1 MESQSSQ
8 TNLTSHIL
16 QKMIEACEMLMT
28 WNENVSSTDFY
39 TTSPTGIEKMAA
51 SCMLI
56 ESIGEGVKKIDKLM
70 PGLLST
76 ISPEIRWKQV
86 MGLRDHI
93 AHGYF
98 NLDADIIY
106 NVVKNEIPALKAS
119 LIRIIRLL

>member
-16 QKMIEACEMLMT
+16 QKMIEACEMLIT

>member
-1 MESQSSQ
+1 
-8 TNLTSHIL
+8 
-16 QKMIEACEMLMT
+16 MLMT

>member
-76 ISPEIRWKQV
+76 ISP
-86 MGLRDHI
+86 
-93 AHGYF
+93 
-98 NLDADIIY
+98 
-106 NVVKNEIPALKAS
+106 
-119 LIRIIRLL
+119 